1 MARVPV
7 HDGPGVAE
15 MLSSAE
21 GLASTR
27 LVLGLVSDKWTLPL
41 VAALVKGP
49 TRFGE
54 LQRGV
59 PAISKRV
66 LSYTLREMVRNG
78 LVDRTVRPSIP
89 PQVEYAL
96 TDLGRTLLSLLY
108 TIREWAEAHA
118 DEILAARSRYL
129 APEASPLAGPLQVDP
144 LAAVLP
150 DAHPLP
156 PPTDPL

>member
-1 MARVPV
+1 
-7 HDGPGVAE
+7 
-15 MLSSAE
+15 MLTTE

-27 LVLGLVSDKWTLPL
+27 LALGLVSDKWTLPL
-41 VAALVKGP
+41 FAALVKGP
-49 TRFGE
+49 RRFGE

-89 PQVEYAL
+89 PQVEYSL

-108 TIREWAEAHA
+108 TIREWAEAHS
-118 DEILAARSRYL
+118 DEILDARSRYL
-129 APEASPLAGPLQVDP
+129 APEAPSLAGQPPLDQLAAILPAEPSLPPAVDP
-144 LAAVLP
+144 V
-150 DAHPLP
+150 
-156 PPTDPL
+156 